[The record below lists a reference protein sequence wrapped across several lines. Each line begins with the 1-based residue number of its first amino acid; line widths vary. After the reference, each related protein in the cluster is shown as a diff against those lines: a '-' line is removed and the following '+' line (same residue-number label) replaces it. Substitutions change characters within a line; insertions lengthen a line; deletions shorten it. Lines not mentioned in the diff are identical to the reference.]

1 MCALFFPN
9 MVPSRKRFSRKYR
22 TKEIYD
28 KGQWQVARLLVV
40 RVIEVASVV
49 NFSEESGRVAAGL
62 FVNQTWR
69 ISSVLPCP

>member
-1 MCALFFPN
+1 

-28 KGQWQVARLLVV
+28 KGQWQVARLFVV

-49 NFSEESGRVAAGL
+49 NFSEELGRVAAGL

>member
-1 MCALFFPN
+1 MCALFSN

-28 KGQWQVARLLVV
+28 KGQWQVARLFVV

-49 NFSEESGRVAAGL
+49 NLSEASGRFDAGL
-62 FVNQTWR
+62 FMTEG
-69 ISSVLPCP
+69 